1 MHSNIPMPS
10 TKKLLCIS
18 SNSQYIDIEKISDL
32 IYSSGIKNLFLTLNH
47 MDNEQTSYWENEHP
61 NKNIP
66 NGNIHGSIGLY
77 IKKLNDIS
85 IFIPFDR
92 ESESIWYQLSFNNEN
107 YSKWKLIRDY
117 NININNLILKYH
129 LDTQNESVF
138 LGLGKTRSKSLKTL
152 T

>member
-18 SNSQYIDIEKISDL
+18 SNSQYIDIDKISDF

-47 MDNEQTSYWENEHP
+47 MDNEQTSYWESEHP

-107 YSKWKLIRDY
+107 FSKWKLIRDY

-129 LDTQNESVF
+129 LDTQNQSVF
-138 LGLGKTRSKSLKTL
+138 LGLGKIRSKILKTL